1 MKRAEV
7 TTAHEAGHGPCSRSC
22 QAGVSAETSA
32 GPFGVARRAQ
42 VLRNPGEEHLTNL
55 EKITGGS
62 LEEATPDFLRSE

>member
-7 TTAHEAGHGPCSRSC
+7 TTASKAGRGPCSRSR
-22 QAGVSAETSA
+22 QAVDSAETSA
-32 GPFGVARRAQ
+32 GTFSVARRAQ
-42 VLRNPGEEHLTNL
+42 VLGNPGEEHLTSL